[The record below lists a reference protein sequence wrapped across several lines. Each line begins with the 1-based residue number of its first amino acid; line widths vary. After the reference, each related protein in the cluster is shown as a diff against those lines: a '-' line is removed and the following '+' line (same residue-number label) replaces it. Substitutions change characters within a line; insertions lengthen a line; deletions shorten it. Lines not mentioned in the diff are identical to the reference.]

1 MKVITFAMIT
11 AGLAL
16 FSEQARSD
24 AVVTQTLNFGVVAVS
39 DNSAAHTYSIDES
52 GNLAISGGFRII
64 TPGNP
69 GAILLT
75 NYPGNIEVFVTGNV
89 ITTVLNP
96 GQISQEYFDFVS
108 VNVPSTV
115 RTSSLGEEEFTFG
128 GTIQTSGSGSI
139 QFTDAQY
146 SGQLRIDLNF

>member
-11 AGLAL
+11 VGLAL
-16 FSEQARSD
+16 FSGQVRSD
-24 AVVTQTLNFGVVAVS
+24 AVVTQTLNFGVVVVS

-52 GNLAISGGFRII
+52 GNFSISGGFRII

-108 VNVPSTV
+108 VNVPATV